1 MGLTSASETK
11 AEVLGSTHDRLNT
24 GLGEPC
30 RRYVARY
37 MNTNHNQSTNKSE
50 IRGIWLG
57 ADPSLTTHHR
67 DDTRSSDTSDRLR
80 TTSIDPLCRFRSR
93 GERRKWRRRQI
104 GTGVVTKL
112 ISD

>member
-1 MGLTSASETK
+1 MGLTSALETK

-24 GLGEPC
+24 GLGELC

-57 ADPSLTTHHR
+57 ADPTLTTHNR
-67 DDTRSSDTSDRLR
+67 DNTRSLDTSDTFHLG
-80 TTSIDPLCRFRSR
+80 SCSC
-93 GERRKWRRRQI
+93 
-104 GTGVVTKL
+104 VM
-112 ISD
+112 